1 MQLIN
6 KNYTNIDAKL
16 FFLIFLILFTIYTFT
31 SDGHRATNDEEY
43 AQQQT
48 LRLVLLEPD
57 PEFIPG
63 ESGTLFK
70 YPEFWY
76 PHGQGNSCQNALICY
91 GAHVAHSITEYP
103 FVFINH
109 YLNIINKDTY
119 VFSLSDFTDQ
129 HYVFWRNSIN
139 PDFTFMELFF
149 GPFYSALSVG
159 LFFLICRTFNYSVK
173 TSLCLSFLLGLSTSI
188 FAYSGTSFNQVS
200 ALSFILLGFLLFR
213 KYQISLQL
221 RFILL
226 AFSSLVFAFMIRE
239 DAILFIIPLF
249 LFSII
254 LSLTKKNKIKNII
267 LFTLPLILGYAI
279 YRIFDLIRYGVSQQN
294 KIISD
299 VSTIVT
305 FGQGNPT
312 FSFVEHMFGLLLSP
326 GIGLF
331 IYVPILLTVFFSLPD
346 FFKSN
351 KAISIL
357 ILSFSCLFV
366 IHFATF
372 NFWHGLT
379 AWPPK
384 YMYALIPFLLLP
396 LGVSIQ
402 KRKSKIIPFII
413 GLGIFG
419 FFFNMAE
426 ILQDVNWFVWGSP
439 GGQTGLF
446 GLAYGKSHPLYINDI
461 IIWTFQYSPLTTSIN
476 TMFSGL
482 QLDVYLIKI
491 LGVAPYF
498 TIFISLIIFE
508 FYILT
513 RIIKTMKPSKIQI

>member
-6 KNYTNIDAKL
+6 KNYTNIDTKL

-70 YPEFWY
+70 YPQFWY
-76 PHGQGNSCQNALICY
+76 PYGQGDPCQNALICY

-109 YLNIINKDTY
+109 HLNIINKDTH
-119 VFSLSDFTDQ
+119 VFSSYDFTDQ
-129 HYVFWRNSIN
+129 HYLFWRNSID

-149 GPFYSALSVG
+149 GPFYSALSIG
-159 LFFLICRTFNYSVK
+159 LFFLICRTFNYSIK
-173 TSLCLSFLLGLSTSI
+173 ISLGLSFLLGLSTSL
-188 FAYSGTSFNQVS
+188 FAYSGTSFNQVP

-213 KYQISLQL
+213 KYQICFQI

-226 AFSSLVFAFMIRE
+226 AFSSLVFGFMIRE

-249 LFSII
+249 FFSII
-254 LSLTKKNKIKNII
+254 LSLTKKNKIKNIM
-267 LFTLPLILGYAI
+267 LFTLPLVLGYTV
-279 YRIFDLIRYGVSQQN
+279 YRIFDLIRYGISQEN

-299 VSTIVT
+299 VSVIVT
-305 FGQGNPT
+305 LGQGNPT
-312 FSFVEHMFGLLLSP
+312 FSYIEHMFGLLLSP
-326 GIGLF
+326 GVGLF
-331 IYVPILLTVFFSLPD
+331 IYVPILLTLFFSLPD
-346 FFKSN
+346 FFKAN
-351 KAISIL
+351 KAISVL

-366 IHFATF
+366 IHFASF

-384 YMYALIPFLLLP
+384 YMYELIPFLLLP

-402 KRKSKIIPFII
+402 KRKLKLVSIII
-413 GLGIFG
+413 GLGVLG
-419 FFFNMAE
+419 FFFNLAD
-426 ILQDVNWFVWGSP
+426 ILQDVNWFVWGTS

-446 GLAYGKSHPLYINDI
+446 GLAYGKSYPLYINDI
-461 IIWTFQYSPLTTSIN
+461 IIWTFHYSPLIISIN

-482 QLDVYLIKI
+482 QLDVYLIKV
-491 LGVAPYF
+491 LGGIPYF
-498 TIFISLIIFE
+498 VIFSSLIIFE
-508 FYILT
+508 FYILIQ
-513 RIIKTMKPSKIQI
+513 IIKPKKPSKIQI